1 MPRVLSAADPVS
13 YLGSCLPWSSGQH
26 LPMSAVLQVLYVPS
40 AKALIEGG
48 TFHQHESGGW
58 DNPINARLILMG
70 LLHHHEA
77 LLNSLPSPS
86 HKTSDKEPE
95 SPGEPSKPKGSSMAA
110 EQGASTSR
118 ASLGDVMRE
127 AMDPLKED
135 LPVQAVLD
143 AVEVLMSQEEVR
155 VCS

>member
-1 MPRVLSAADPVS
+1 MHS
-13 YLGSCLPWSSGQH
+13 
-26 LPMSAVLQVLYVPS
+26 LQVLYVPS
-40 AKALIEGG
+40 AKVLIEGG

-77 LLNSLPSPS
+77 LLNSLPAPS
-86 HKTSDKEPE
+86 HKPASTEQPAS
-95 SPGEPSKPKGSSMAA
+95 GQPSSSEGSKVAA
-110 EQGASTSR
+110 SEKASTSHR
-118 ASLGDVMRE
+118 SLGDVMRE

-143 AVEVLMSQEEVR
+143 AVEVFLSQDEVCR
-155 VCS
+155 CSSNFRALSLHRIYSCSNLIVMKCTF